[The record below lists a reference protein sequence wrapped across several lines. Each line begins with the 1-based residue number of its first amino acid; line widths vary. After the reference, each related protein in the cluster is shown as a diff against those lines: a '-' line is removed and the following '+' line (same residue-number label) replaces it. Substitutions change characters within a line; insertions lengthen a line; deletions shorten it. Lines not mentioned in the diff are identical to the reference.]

1 MVKEYT
7 IIEMAPIIKEI
18 LSMERSVDKE
28 VLLSPITLE
37 SKHFGNKIT
46 FKVEVKYTTIMVT
59 TMRANFLY
67 HKKMGKGSING
78 RIRQGIRGSLEVIIL
93 LETAESNILI
103 TNSMKEGFLM
113 GKDKDLEFIDIP
125 MEMSSKESGRMMKS

>member
-1 MVKEYT
+1 
-7 IIEMAPIIKEI
+7 
-18 LSMERSVDKE
+18 MERSAVKE

-67 HKKMGKGSING
+67 RKKMGKGSING
-78 RIRQGIRGSLEVIIL
+78 RIRQGIRGSLGVIIL

-103 TNSMKEGFLM
+103 TNSTKEEFRM
-113 GKDKDLEFIDIP
+113 GKEKDLEFIDIP
-125 MEMSSKESGRMMKS
+125 TEMSLKESGRMMKS